1 MNRKTL
7 LKLALGIQ
15 GKLIQNSKGF
25 EVLRFA
31 WDGKEYDLNLSRETY
46 VVDSNYYGDVY
57 NKTGKIK
64 VILVGNKHNYF
75 RQSKEYLE
83 PDKAVEWLAS
93 KFNRNPSSNVLKYGI
108 YGYYDGRGECV
119 YIGKDSN
126 IHINQRHKQHQT
138 GTIQL
143 IDKKLKEEDLNYK
156 HIFSLESKQKMDFFE
171 SNLIKFLKPKYNI
184 QHNKE
189 TKSADDNK

>member
-15 GKLIQNSKGF
+15 GKLLQNSKGF
-25 EVLRFA
+25 EVLRFVYN
-31 WDGKEYDLNLSRETY
+31 GKEYDLNLSRETY

-64 VILVGNKHNYF
+64 VILVGYKHNYF

-119 YIGKDSN
+119 YMGK
-126 IHINQRHKQHQT
+126 IVIY
-138 GTIQL
+138 I
-143 IDKKLKEEDLNYK
+143 
-156 HIFSLESKQKMDFFE
+156 
-171 SNLIKFLKPKYNI
+171 
-184 QHNKE
+184 
-189 TKSADDNK
+189 